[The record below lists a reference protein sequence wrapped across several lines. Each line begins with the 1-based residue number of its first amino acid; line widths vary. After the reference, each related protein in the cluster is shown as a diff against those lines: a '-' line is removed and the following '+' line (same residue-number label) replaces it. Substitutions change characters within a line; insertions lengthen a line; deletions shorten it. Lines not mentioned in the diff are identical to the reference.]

1 MIHERARIS
10 LHQTRYTLDAE
21 PLLPRMTRVGRS
33 GARVDEGLDELEL
46 HCLSKTVLEL
56 HESNEGIGQKGRG
69 TFRFRPLKKGAQ
81 NEGRGR

>member
-1 MIHERARIS
+1 
-10 LHQTRYTLDAE
+10 
-21 PLLPRMTRVGRS
+21 
-33 GARVDEGLDELEL
+33 VDEGLDELEL

-81 NEGRGR
+81 NEGRAR